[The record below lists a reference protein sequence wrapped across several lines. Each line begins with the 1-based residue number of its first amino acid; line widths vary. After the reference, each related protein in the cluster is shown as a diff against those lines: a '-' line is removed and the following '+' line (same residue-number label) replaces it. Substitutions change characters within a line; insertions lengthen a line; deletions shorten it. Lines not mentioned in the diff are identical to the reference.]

1 VTEAAGRPPG
11 APSGLPTGATAGG
24 KTPDRPTTSGTG
36 SASVGVPPGLR
47 AAAILPVRFA
57 STRLP
62 GKPLLAQTGQPL
74 IRHVW
79 EQVRRARRL
88 DPIIIA
94 TDDERIAAVAR
105 GFGAQVQM
113 TDPAHPSG
121 SDRVAEVVRRLPA
134 GVNLILNVQGDE
146 PEVNPDDLDRL
157 VERLAATGEELVTLA
172 RPLGPDEADAYRDP
186 HTVKLVCDGAGRA
199 LYFSR
204 APIPHGLDGTA
215 AHGAAPDAAASR
227 TGFGTPARVP
237 LAPGALAHLGVYG
250 WRRDALL
257 AFAAAPPADLER
269 TERLE
274 QLRALALGMRIG
286 VVLTEHASLGIDTP
300 ADYARFLERFLRQT
314 RDSSGSP
321 RPSGGTS

>member
-1 VTEAAGRPPG
+1 MTAAEGRPKG
-11 APSGLPTGATAGG
+11 PSQGEAVLAE
-24 KTPDRPTTSGTG
+24 
-36 SASVGVPPGLR
+36 GVR
-47 AAAILPVRFA
+47 AAAILPVRYA

-62 GKPLLAQTGQPL
+62 GKPLLAQTGQAL

-88 DPIIIA
+88 HPIIVA

-105 GFGAQVQM
+105 DFGAQVEL
-113 TDPAHPSG
+113 TDASHPSG

-134 GVNLILNVQGDE
+134 DVRLVLNVQGDE

-172 RPLGPDEADAYRDP
+172 RPLGPDETDTYRDP
-186 HTVKLVCDGAGRA
+186 HTVKLVRDDAGHA

-204 APIPHGLDGTA
+204 APIPHGLDGA
-215 AHGAAPDAAASR
+215 G
-227 TGFGTPARVP
+227 P

-257 AFAAAPPADLER
+257 AFSAAPPAALER
-269 TERLE
+269 AERLE
-274 QLRALALGMRIG
+274 QLRALSLGMRIG
-286 VVLTEHASLGIDTP
+286 VVLTDHASLGIDTP
-300 ADYARFLERFLRQT
+300 ADYARFVERFQRRE
-314 RDSSGSP
+314 RDSSGSSRAP
-321 RPSGGTS
+321 GSTS